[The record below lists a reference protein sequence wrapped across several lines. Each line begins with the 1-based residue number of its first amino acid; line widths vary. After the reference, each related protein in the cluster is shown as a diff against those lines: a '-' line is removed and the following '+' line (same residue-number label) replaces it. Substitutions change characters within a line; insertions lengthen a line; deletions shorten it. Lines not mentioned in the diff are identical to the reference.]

1 MITAMRFDLAIF
13 DLDGTLADSLPWFQG
28 HMNNVADRF
37 GFRRI
42 AQADIEPLRR
52 MGPQEILG
60 HLGVPRWKVPFIA
73 RHMRRLKAAHIG
85 DIPLFPGAVET
96 LQALAAGGV
105 RLALVTS
112 DSEDNA
118 RRQLGHDNAALFADF
133 ACGVSVFGKAP
144 KFRRVMKRAGIAPA
158 RTVGIGDEVRDTE
171 AARAAGMAAGA
182 VTWGYAAPETLRALH
197 PDLVFERMADI
208 APQLLAQA

>member
-1 MITAMRFDLAIF
+1 MRFDLAIF

-42 AQADIEPLRR
+42 AEADIEPLRR

-60 HLGVPRWKVPFIA
+60 HLGVSRWKVPFIA
-73 RHMRRLKAAHIG
+73 RHMRRLKAAHI
-85 DIPLFPGAVET
+85 DTIPLFPGAADT
-96 LQALAAGGV
+96 LRALVDGGV

-112 DSEDNA
+112 DSEANA
-118 RRQLGHDNAALFADF
+118 RRQLGAANAALFADF

-144 KFRRVMKRAGIAPA
+144 KFRRVMRRAGIEPA
-158 RTVGIGDEVRDTE
+158 RTIGIGDEVRDTE

-182 VTWGYAAPETLRALH
+182 VTWGYAAPETLAALA
-197 PDLVFERMADI
+197 PDLLFRRMEDI
-208 APQLLAQA
+208 APALLARA